1 MRKNTASQSGLF
13 NPRILVAITLCSVGV
28 GLAMFSFAGAP
39 PSGKAYATVTNSK
52 PLIFSPSANG
62 LASPAARYYFHG
74 TQTDDANRVAGTPSA
89 TFDGN
94 GPIGSNDATQTGSVQ
109 GSNANQP
116 ADALSVYWLSTA
128 YTGPIDGTM
137 SFDWYWS
144 SANAEAIALGSA
156 ITVTIYADVDPATH
170 TGTKIGQGTAN
181 IQLGATP
188 VLNHTEIANV
198 LGIVNTNLLIQV
210 TAVFAD

>member
-1 MRKNTASQSGLF
+1 SNDPT
-13 NPRILVAITLCSVGV
+13 CSI
-28 GLAMFSFAGAP
+28 
-39 PSGKAYATVTNSK
+39 Y
-52 PLIFSPSANG
+52 I
-62 LASPAARYYFHG
+62 
-74 TQTDDANRVAGTPSA
+74 TQTAY
-89 TFDGN
+89 
-94 GPIGSNDATQTGSVQ
+94 VQ
-109 GSNANQP
+109 ESNANQP
-116 ADALSVYWLSTA
+116 ADIYSIYWLSTA
-128 YTGPIDGTM
+128 YTGPINGTM

-144 SANAEAIALGSA
+144 SANAEAIALGST

-210 TAVFAD
+210 TAVFADTGNDNTVHYDSTSAPSSFTLPSVSPNRWSI